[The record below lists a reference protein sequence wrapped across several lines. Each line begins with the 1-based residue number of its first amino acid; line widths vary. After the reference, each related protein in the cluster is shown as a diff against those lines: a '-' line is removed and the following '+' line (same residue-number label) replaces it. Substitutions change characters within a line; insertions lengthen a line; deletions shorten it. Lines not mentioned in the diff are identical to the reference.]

1 MSKIKVDTIQS
12 NSENVELA
20 PNGTGLV
27 EVKGAGGEDGTVK
40 LVSSNGTNSVKIKSP
55 PHSAS
60 QSQTIILPDN
70 NISQNAFLKVKS
82 VSGSSPDKVGQL
94 EYASIA
100 EPDLTNLN
108 ANNLTSGT
116 VPAARFPS
124 AQPATSAGFQLV
136 QKAHVTTGTD
146 GEATT
151 VADITMSLDEGTY
164 YVLGKH
170 LCYTSNYGYPEIAFN
185 DSSGSPIRTDALVIY
200 GNSPSQ
206 TSGAGDWTGLYHLS
220 GSNSYLTHQFEMWIY
235 NSDNLTTSGTNT
247 GYKQFYAMYSGYQ
260 SRYDYARC
268 EAYMMKDAPNANSEA
283 RAYSFTLRKSS
294 GSFAQQTQILQYKL
308 LES

>member
-27 EVKGAGGEDGTVK
+27 EVKGAGGGDGTVK
-40 LVSSNGTNSVKIKSP
+40 LVSSNGSNSVKIKSP

-70 NISQNAFLKVKS
+70 SITQNAFLKVKS

-108 ANNLTSGT
+108 ASNFTSGT

-124 AQPATSAGFQLV
+124 LQPATSASFQLV

-146 GEATT
+146 GEATS

-170 LCYTSNYGYPEIAFN
+170 LTYTSNYGNPEIAFN
-185 DSSGSPIRTDALVIY
+185 DSSGSPIRTDSLVIY
-200 GNSPSQ
+200 GNTPS
-206 TSGAGDWTGLYHLS
+206 TVATAGDWVNLYHLS
-220 GSNSYLTHQFEMWIY
+220 GSNVYLSHQFEMWIY

-247 GYKQFYAMYSGYQ
+247 GWSQYYAMYSGYQ
-260 SRYDYARC
+260 SKFNYARC
-268 EAYMMKDAPNANSEA
+268 EAYMMKDASNANSQA
-283 RAYSFTLRKSS
+283 RAYSFTIRKTS
-294 GSFAQQTQILQYKL
+294 GSFAQQTQILLYKL